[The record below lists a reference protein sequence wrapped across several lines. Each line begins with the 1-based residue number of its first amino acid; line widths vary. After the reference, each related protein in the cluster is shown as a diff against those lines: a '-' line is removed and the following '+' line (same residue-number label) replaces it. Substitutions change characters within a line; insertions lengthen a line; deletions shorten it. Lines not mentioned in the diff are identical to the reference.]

1 MNTMSN
7 RLLEYCRSP
16 VGTVGMMAYI
26 ILVTN
31 LLLLLT
37 VEGIFR
43 LILNQN
49 VSGFFWQIAY
59 AVLPVVI
66 CIPAL
71 NALILRPMKQQQAIL
86 QQQYNDLRIAA
97 ATFECHEGVIV
108 TDSDQKIVKVN
119 RAFTNITGYSNE
131 DALGKT
137 PALLASGRQDKEF
150 YRRMWATL
158 QREKRW
164 SGEIWNRRKNG
175 KVFPE
180 WLTVTPI
187 YDGNG
192 EVVNYVGIFSDISQR
207 KAAELEIYNLAFY
220 DALTHLPNRRL
231 LNDRLIHAMAASRR
245 SDRYGAVMFID
256 MDNFKPLNDQYG
268 HNAGDLLLTEAAKRL
283 SSSVR
288 EVDTVARFG
297 GDEFVVILGELD
309 VHEVESRALAQ
320 MIAEKVRI
328 ALSAPYTLSIQK
340 NEKEKP
346 VSVVHQCTASI
357 GVAMFFNH
365 QGSHEEILSWA
376 DIAMYQAKVNGHNQ
390 IRFYDALPGDDGQ
403 AVGGDIQPQAA

>member
-1 MNTMSN
+1 MNNVGN

-37 VEGIFR
+37 VEGVFR

-49 VSGFFWQIAY
+49 VTGIFWQITY
-59 AVLPVVI
+59 AILPVLI

-71 NALILRPMKQQQAIL
+71 NALILRPMKQQQAVL
-86 QQQYNDLRIAA
+86 QQQFNDLRIAA

-108 TDSDQKIVKVN
+108 TDANQKIVKVN
-119 RAFTNITGYSNE
+119 QAFTNITGYSNE
-131 DALGKT
+131 DAVGNT

-158 QREKRW
+158 EREKRW

-175 KVFPE
+175 KIYPE

-187 YDGNG
+187 YDGKGNT
-192 EVVNYVGIFSDISQR
+192 VNYVGIFSDISQR
-207 KAAELEIYNLAFY
+207 KASEMEIYNLAFY
-220 DALTHLPNRRL
+220 DTLTHLPNRRL

-245 SDRYGAVMFID
+245 SERYGAVMFID
-256 MDNFKPLNDQYG
+256 LDNFKPLNDRYG
-268 HNAGDLLLTEAAKRL
+268 HNAGDLLLIEAAKRL
-283 SSSVR
+283 THCVR

-297 GDEFVVILGELD
+297 GDEFVVILGELGVLED
-309 VHEVESRALAQ
+309 ESRLQAN
-320 MIAEKVRI
+320 MIAEKIRA
-328 ALSAPYTLSIQK
+328 ALSEPYMLSIQK
-340 NEKEKP
+340 SEKEKHL
-346 VSVVHQCTASI
+346 SVAHHCTASI
-357 GVAMFFNH
+357 GAVLFVNH
-365 QGSHEEILSWA
+365 QGTHEEVLKWA
-376 DIAMYQAKVNGHNQ
+376 DIAMYQAKESGRNQ
-390 IRFYDALPGDDGQ
+390 IRFYEPLSDAIGPGASADT
-403 AVGGDIQPQAA
+403 QPQAA